1 MVMNH
6 IPIVLIISLFSHAFL
21 TPLLKKKF
29 RSLYI
34 FSLALY
40 SLLLFLTG
48 KTFFYVES
56 MGPIRYW
63 IGGWIP
69 PIGIELYADKLSV
82 FMATLF
88 LSCALLILVSFESF
102 KYEIGEEKAAYYF
115 MLVSILIGAMLGIIF
130 TRDLFNLY
138 VFVEIT
144 TIAACGIISIK
155 NEKKAVE
162 AALKYFILSSIA
174 STSILLGLILIYNIG
189 GYLHYDTLKSVLLES
204 KDVFPKIISGSLVLI
219 ISGFSLKS
227 ALFPL
232 HIWLPDAHSAAPT
245 TSSALLS
252 GLVIKVYV
260 FAIIRLL
267 NDVFGLM
274 YTYTSILLEVLLALG
289 NVGVFSGAVLAGF
302 QNDIKRRLAYSSVSQ
317 MGYVFLGLGFNNQY
331 GFEGALL
338 QVLNH
343 ALAKSGLFL
352 AAGWMVKFTGTRD
365 IKGLEKISDKLPLT
379 ALCFSV
385 CAMSLVGMPFTLGF
399 LSKWHLAMAAIES
412 GRPLQLIFI
421 ILSALLT
428 LSYYFPIIVKAFT
441 GDKSFERKLEF
452 EKIKGGSLI
461 SILIFTFVIMFLGIY
476 PKFLLKYLLQ
486 NMF

>member
-1 MVMNH
+1 MEH
-6 IPIVLIISLFSHAFL
+6 LPIVLIISLFSHAFL
-21 TPLLKKKF
+21 APLLRKKF
-29 RSLYI
+29 RNLYI

-56 MGPIRYW
+56 MGPFRYW

-69 PIGIELYADKLSV
+69 PIGIELYVDKLSA
-82 FMATLF
+82 FMANIF
-88 LSCALLILVSFESF
+88 LGSALLIFVSIESF
-102 KYEIGEEKAAYYF
+102 KYEIGEEKAVYYI
-115 MLVSILIGAMLGIIF
+115 MLVSILIGAMLGITF

-162 AALKYFILSSIA
+162 ATLKYFILSSIA
-174 STSILLGLILIYNIG
+174 STSILLGLMLIYNIG
-189 GYLHYDTLKSVLLES
+189 GYLHYDTLKSVLRES
-204 KDVFPKIISGSLVLI
+204 GNVFPKIMSGSLALI

-260 FAIIRLL
+260 FAIIRLI

-274 YTYTSILLEVLLALG
+274 HNYTLVLRGAFLALG
-289 NVGVFSGAVLAGF
+289 IAGVFSGAVLAAF
-302 QNDIKRRLAYSSVSQ
+302 QSDIKRRLAYSSVSQ

-331 GFEGALL
+331 GIQGALL
-338 QVLNH
+338 QLLNH
-343 ALAKSGLFL
+343 ALSKSCLFL
-352 AAGWMVKFTGTRD
+352 AAGCMVKATGTRD
-365 IKGLEKISDKLPLT
+365 IKGIEKISDKLPLT
-379 ALCFSV
+379 ALCFSL

-412 GRPLQLIFI
+412 GRPLQLIFL
-421 ILSALLT
+421 ILSTFLT
-428 LSYYFPIIVKAFT
+428 LSYYFPIIIKIFT
-441 GDKSFERKLEF
+441 GEKSFERKLKF
-452 EKIKGGSLI
+452 EKKKESSLI
-461 SILIFTFVIMFLGIY
+461 SIFIFTFIIMFFGIY
-476 PKFLLKYLLQ
+476 PKFLLNLLQ
-486 NMF
+486 DMF